1 LGLLKP
7 FPPRK
12 IRAVPEI
19 SSSTSFILL
28 SAAVG
33 LLVLLLGLVIG
44 ISRRLRRIEVH
55 LIESENRQSPSGFAP
70 SAAETSSG
78 GAFEAFLAEDPAR
91 RKLPKGEQFAAYR
104 RWRQENGMNWTNS

>member
-1 LGLLKP
+1 M
-7 FPPRK
+7 
-12 IRAVPEI
+12 PEI

-33 LLVLLLGLVIG
+33 LLVLQLGLVIG
-44 ISRRLRRIEVH
+44 ISRRLRRMEIR
-55 LIESENRQSPSGFAP
+55 LIEAENRLAPANSAP

-91 RKLPKGEQFAAYR
+91 RKLSKSEQFAAYR
-104 RWRQENGMNWTNS
+104 RWRQENGLNWTNS